1 MPAPSITIF
10 LAIFFLDINLII
22 ISFQIKSKYIK
33 NLIYKMKK
41 ISVSLLV
48 FNESHNLE
56 KTIIKAY
63 KELEKLYL
71 EFELWIFDNCSSD
84 GTDVL
89 VNSLL
94 KKYKNLRYYKQ
105 EKNFGYA
112 INFQTALKLPVSDYK
127 FIIDGDGQY
136 DLEDVKECI
145 EILDSGY
152 DILVGIRKPRKDPKI
167 RIFMTLVLKFL
178 SKIILG
184 SNLKDINA
192 GFRCMTKE
200 TANKINIKYKY
211 NFVNPEIFAL
221 AVIKKLKITEKII
234 KHHTRVGGRSE
245 LSGVKN
251 IIINGV
257 LMIKNMIDLKN
268 DIKKSQL
275 N

>member
-1 MPAPSITIF
+1 
-10 LAIFFLDINLII
+10 
-22 ISFQIKSKYIK
+22 
-33 NLIYKMKK
+33 MKK

-48 FNESHNLE
+48 FNEKHNLE

-71 EFELWIFDNCSSD
+71 EFELWIFDNCSND

-127 FIIDGDGQY
+127 FVIDGDGQY

-152 DILVGIRKPRKDPKI
+152 DILMGIRKPRKDPKI

-184 SNLKDINA
+184 SNLEDINV

-200 TANKINIKYKY
+200 AANKINLKYKY
-211 NFVNPEIFAL
+211 NFAGPEIFAL
-221 AVIKKLKITEKII
+221 SVMKKLKIAEKLI
-234 KHHTRVGGRSE
+234 KHHPREGGRSE
-245 LSGVKN
+245 LSG
-251 IIINGV
+251 
-257 LMIKNMIDLKN
+257 IKNLTYNSLLMVKYMIDLKN
-268 DIKKSQL
+268 DIKKSK
-275 N
+275 

>member
-1 MPAPSITIF
+1 
-10 LAIFFLDINLII
+10 
-22 ISFQIKSKYIK
+22 
-33 NLIYKMKK
+33 MKK

-48 FNESHNLE
+48 FNEKHNLE

-71 EFELWIFDNCSSD
+71 EFELWVFDNCSND

-112 INFQTALKLPVSDYK
+112 INCQTALKLPVSDYK
-127 FIIDGDGQY
+127 FVIDGDGQY

-152 DILVGIRKPRKDPKI
+152 DILMGIRKPRKDPKI

-184 SNLKDINA
+184 SNLEDINV

-200 TANKINIKYKY
+200 AANKINLKYKY
-211 NFVNPEIFAL
+211 NFAGPEIFAL
-221 AVIKKLKITEKII
+221 SVMKKLKIAEKLI
-234 KHHTRVGGRSE
+234 KHHPREGGRSE
-245 LSGVKN
+245 LSG
-251 IIINGV
+251 
-257 LMIKNMIDLKN
+257 IKNLTYNSLLMVKYMIDLKN
-268 DIKKSQL
+268 DITKSK
-275 N
+275 

>member
-1 MPAPSITIF
+1 
-10 LAIFFLDINLII
+10 
-22 ISFQIKSKYIK
+22 
-33 NLIYKMKK
+33 MKK

-48 FNESHNLE
+48 FNEKHNLE

-71 EFELWIFDNCSSD
+71 EFELWIFDNCSTD

-94 KKYKNLRYYKQ
+94 KKYKNLKYYKQ

-127 FIIDGDGQY
+127 FVIDGDGQY

-167 RIFMTLVLKFL
+167 RIFMTLALKFL

-184 SNLKDINA
+184 SNLEDINV

-200 TANKINIKYKY
+200 AANKINLKYKY
-211 NFVNPEIFAL
+211 NFAGPEIFAL
-221 AVIKKLKITEKII
+221 SVMKKLKIAEKII
-234 KHHTRVGGRSE
+234 KHHPREGGRSE
-245 LSGVKN
+245 LSG
-251 IIINGV
+251 
-257 LMIKNMIDLKN
+257 IKNLTYNSLLMMKYMIDLKN
-268 DIKKSQL
+268 DIKKSK
-275 N
+275 

>member
-1 MPAPSITIF
+1 
-10 LAIFFLDINLII
+10 
-22 ISFQIKSKYIK
+22 
-33 NLIYKMKK
+33 MKK

-48 FNESHNLE
+48 FNEKHNLE
-56 KTIIKAY
+56 QTIIKAY

-71 EFELWIFDNCSSD
+71 EFELWIFDNCSND

-94 KKYKNLRYYKQ
+94 KKHKNLRYYKQ

-127 FIIDGDGQY
+127 FVIDGDGQY

-167 RIFMTLVLKFL
+167 RIFMTLILKFL

-234 KHHTRVGGRSE
+234 KHHPRVGGRSE
-245 LSGVKN
+245 LSGIKN
-251 IIINGV
+251 IIFNA
-257 LMIKNMIDLKN
+257 LRMIKYMFDLKN
-268 DIKKSQL
+268 DIKKSK
-275 N
+275 

>member
-1 MPAPSITIF
+1 
-10 LAIFFLDINLII
+10 
-22 ISFQIKSKYIK
+22 
-33 NLIYKMKK
+33 MKK

-48 FNESHNLE
+48 FNEKHNLE

-71 EFELWIFDNCSSD
+71 EFELWVFDNCSND

-127 FIIDGDGQY
+127 FVIDGDGQY

-152 DILVGIRKPRKDPKI
+152 DILMGIRKPRKDPKI

-184 SNLKDINA
+184 SNLEDINV

-200 TANKINIKYKY
+200 AANKINLKYKY
-211 NFVNPEIFAL
+211 NFAGPEIFAL
-221 AVIKKLKITEKII
+221 SVMKKLKIAEKLI
-234 KHHTRVGGRSE
+234 KHHPREGGRSE
-245 LSGVKN
+245 LSG
-251 IIINGV
+251 
-257 LMIKNMIDLKN
+257 IKNLTYNSLLMVKYMIDLKN
-268 DIKKSQL
+268 DITKSK
-275 N
+275 

>member
-1 MPAPSITIF
+1 
-10 LAIFFLDINLII
+10 
-22 ISFQIKSKYIK
+22 
-33 NLIYKMKK
+33 MKK

-48 FNESHNLE
+48 FNEKHNLE

-71 EFELWIFDNCSSD
+71 EFELWIFDNCSND

-112 INFQTALKLPVSDYK
+112 INCQTALKLPVSDYK
-127 FIIDGDGQY
+127 FVIDGDGQY

-152 DILVGIRKPRKDPKI
+152 DILMGIRKPRKDPKF

-184 SNLKDINA
+184 SNLEDINV

-200 TANKINIKYKY
+200 AANKINLKYKY
-211 NFVNPEIFAL
+211 NFAGPEIFAL
-221 AVIKKLKITEKII
+221 SVMKKLKIAEKLI
-234 KHHTRVGGRSE
+234 KHHPREGGRSE
-245 LSGVKN
+245 LSG
-251 IIINGV
+251 
-257 LMIKNMIDLKN
+257 IKNLTYNSLLMVKYMIDLKN
-268 DIKKSQL
+268 DIKKSK
-275 N
+275 

>member
-1 MPAPSITIF
+1 
-10 LAIFFLDINLII
+10 
-22 ISFQIKSKYIK
+22 
-33 NLIYKMKK
+33 MKK

-48 FNESHNLE
+48 FNEKHNLE
-56 KTIIKAY
+56 QTIIKAY

-71 EFELWIFDNCSSD
+71 EFELWIFDNCSND

-127 FIIDGDGQY
+127 FVIDGDGQY

-184 SNLKDINA
+184 SNLEDINV

-200 TANKINIKYKY
+200 AANKINLKYKY
-211 NFVNPEIFAL
+211 NFAGPEIFAL
-221 AVIKKLKITEKII
+221 SVMKKLKIAEKII
-234 KHHTRVGGRSE
+234 KHHPREGGRSE
-245 LSGVKN
+245 LSG
-251 IIINGV
+251 
-257 LMIKNMIDLKN
+257 IKNLTYNSLIMVKYMLDLKN
-268 DIKKSQL
+268 DIKKSK
-275 N
+275 

>member
-1 MPAPSITIF
+1 
-10 LAIFFLDINLII
+10 
-22 ISFQIKSKYIK
+22 
-33 NLIYKMKK
+33 MKK

-71 EFELWIFDNCSSD
+71 EFELWIFDNCSND

-89 VNSLL
+89 VNLLL

-127 FIIDGDGQY
+127 FVIDGDGQY
-136 DLEDVKECI
+136 DLEHAKDCI
-145 EILDSGY
+145 EILDGGY
-152 DILVGIRKPRKDPKI
+152 DIIVGIRKPRRDPKI
-167 RIFMTLVLKFL
+167 RIFMTLILKFI

-184 SNLKDINA
+184 SNLEDINV

-200 TANKINIKYKY
+200 AANKINLKYKY
-211 NFVNPEIFAL
+211 NFAGPEIFAL
-221 AVIKKLKITEKII
+221 SVIKKLKIAEKII
-234 KHHTRVGGRSE
+234 KHHPREGGRSE
-245 LSGVKN
+245 LSGIKSLTYNSLIMVKYM
-251 IIINGV
+251 
-257 LMIKNMIDLKN
+257 LDLKN
-268 DIKKSQL
+268 DIKRFK
-275 N
+275 

>member
-1 MPAPSITIF
+1 
-10 LAIFFLDINLII
+10 
-22 ISFQIKSKYIK
+22 
-33 NLIYKMKK
+33 MKK

-71 EFELWIFDNCSSD
+71 EIELWIFDNCSNE

-94 KKYKNLRYYKQ
+94 KKYKNLRYYRQ
-105 EKNFGYA
+105 QKNFGYSV
-112 INFQTALKLPVSDYK
+112 NFQTGLKLPVSDYK
-127 FIIDGDGQY
+127 FVIDGDGQY

-145 EILDSGY
+145 EILDKGY
-152 DILVGIRKPRKDPKI
+152 DILIGIRKPRKDPRI
-167 RIFMTLVLKFL
+167 RIFMSLVLKFL

-211 NFVNPEIFAL
+211 NFVNPEIFTLAL
-221 AVIKKLKITEKII
+221 LKKLKIAEKII
-234 KHHTRVGGRSE
+234 KHHPREGGRSE
-245 LSGVKN
+245 LSG
-251 IIINGV
+251 
-257 LMIKNMIDLKN
+257 IKNLTYNSLLMVKYMIDLKN
-268 DIKKSQL
+268 DITKSK
-275 N
+275 

>member
-1 MPAPSITIF
+1 
-10 LAIFFLDINLII
+10 
-22 ISFQIKSKYIK
+22 
-33 NLIYKMKK
+33 MKK

-48 FNESHNLE
+48 FNEKHNLE

-71 EFELWIFDNCSSD
+71 EFELWIFDNCSND

-94 KKYKNLRYYKQ
+94 KKYKNFRYYKQ

-112 INFQTALKLPVSDYK
+112 INFQTALKLPVSNYK
-127 FIIDGDGQY
+127 FVIDGDGQY

-184 SNLKDINA
+184 SNLEDINV

-200 TANKINIKYKY
+200 AANKINLKYKY
-211 NFVNPEIFAL
+211 NFAGPEIFAL
-221 AVIKKLKITEKII
+221 SVMKKLKIAEKII
-234 KHHTRVGGRSE
+234 KHHPREGGRSE
-245 LSGVKN
+245 LSG
-251 IIINGV
+251 
-257 LMIKNMIDLKN
+257 IKNLTYNSLIMVKYMLDLKN
-268 DIKKSQL
+268 DIKKSK
-275 N
+275 

>member
-1 MPAPSITIF
+1 
-10 LAIFFLDINLII
+10 
-22 ISFQIKSKYIK
+22 
-33 NLIYKMKK
+33 MKK

-48 FNESHNLE
+48 FNEKHNLE

-71 EFELWIFDNCSSD
+71 EFELWIFDNCSND

-112 INFQTALKLPVSDYK
+112 INCQTALKLPVSDYK
-127 FIIDGDGQY
+127 FVIDGDGQY

-152 DILVGIRKPRKDPKI
+152 DILMGIRKPRKDPKI

-184 SNLKDINA
+184 SNLEDINV
-192 GFRCMTKE
+192 GFRGMTKE
-200 TANKINIKYKY
+200 AANKINLKYKY
-211 NFVNPEIFAL
+211 NFAGPEIFAL
-221 AVIKKLKITEKII
+221 SVMKKLKIAEKLI
-234 KHHTRVGGRSE
+234 KHHPREGGRSE
-245 LSGVKN
+245 LSG
-251 IIINGV
+251 
-257 LMIKNMIDLKN
+257 IKNLTYNSLLMVKYMIDLKN
-268 DIKKSQL
+268 DITKSK
-275 N
+275 

>member
-1 MPAPSITIF
+1 
-10 LAIFFLDINLII
+10 
-22 ISFQIKSKYIK
+22 
-33 NLIYKMKK
+33 MKK

-48 FNESHNLE
+48 FNEKHNLE

-71 EFELWIFDNCSSD
+71 EFELWIFDNCSND

-89 VNSLL
+89 VNLLL

-127 FIIDGDGQY
+127 FVIDGDGQY

-152 DILVGIRKPRKDPKI
+152 DILMGIRKPRKDPKI

-184 SNLKDINA
+184 SNLEDINV

-200 TANKINIKYKY
+200 AANKINLKYKY
-211 NFVNPEIFAL
+211 NFAGPEIFAL
-221 AVIKKLKITEKII
+221 SVMKKLKIAEKLI
-234 KHHTRVGGRSE
+234 KHHPREGGRSE
-245 LSGVKN
+245 LSG
-251 IIINGV
+251 
-257 LMIKNMIDLKN
+257 IKNLTYNSLLMVKYMIDLKN
-268 DIKKSQL
+268 DITKSK
-275 N
+275 